1 MAHAY
6 TPGLK
11 VTAGMTI
18 HKERRLP
25 LEGEVL
31 AQAGDK
37 VAAENVVAKTDL
49 PGNVQLVNIANLLSV
64 PASDVE
70 DYMLKKAG
78 ETVAMDEVIATTKGF
93 FGLFKSQATAP
104 IDGTIESVSDVTGQA
119 VLREPPIP
127 VAVEA
132 YVDGTVAE
140 VLPGEGVVIEAYG
153 TYIQGILGIGGET
166 VGVLEMVV
174 DSPDAPLTR
183 DLVQSAHQDKILV
196 GGSIVAHDAIQEA
209 IQRGVKGL
217 VVGGINDEELRQIL
231 GYELG
236 VAITGSEKIGI
247 TLIITEGF
255 GQIRMAERTFRLL
268 NDREGMKTSIN
279 GATQIRAGVMRP
291 EIIIPFEP
299 HERVAETAAS
309 GGMLELGA
317 SVRVIRDP
325 YFGKLARVV
334 ALPIELQQLETEA
347 KVRVLEVE
355 LEEGNRVTLPRANVE
370 IIEEM

>member
-1 MAHAY
+1 
-6 TPGLK
+6 
-11 VTAGMTI
+11 MTI

-70 DYMLKKAG
+70 DYMLRTAG
-78 ETVAMDEVIATTKGF
+78 EPVETDEVIATTKGF
-93 FGLFKSQATAP
+93 FGLFKSQVTAP
-104 IDGTIESVSDVTGQA
+104 IEGTIESVSDVTGQA

-127 VAVEA
+127 VEVEA
-132 YVDGTVAE
+132 HVDGTVAE

-166 VGVLEMVV
+166 VGELELVV

-183 DLVQSAHQDKILV
+183 DLIQSSHRDKILV
-196 GGSIVAHDAIQEA
+196 GGSIVAHDAVQEA

-217 VVGGINDEELRQIL
+217 VVGGINDEELRQVL

-236 VAITGSEKIGI
+236 VAITGSEEIGL

-299 HERVAETAAS
+299 HEQAAETATVA
-309 GGMLELGA
+309 GMLKLGT
-317 SVRVIRDP
+317 SVRVIREP
-325 YFGKLARVV
+325 YFGKLAQVV
-334 ALPIELQQLETEA
+334 GLPIELQQLETEA

-355 LEEGNRVTLPRANVE
+355 LEDGSRVTLPRANVE
-370 IIEEM
+370 IIEEL